1 MVKTKKFKK
10 KSINKLVE
18 KEETKPSKS
27 VTPSI
32 VSHKV
37 VQRSADS
44 YLKSIGTK
52 PHMIQA
58 YVEWA
63 SRRGYT
69 KATNAEWKEIFS
81 KF

>member
-1 MVKTKKFKK
+1 MAKPKKYSKKIVK
-10 KSINKLVE
+10 
-18 KEETKPSKS
+18 KEP
-27 VTPSI
+27 
-32 VSHKV
+32 
-37 VQRSADS
+37 VQEVPAPAIRSMRQVRRTVDS

-58 YVEWA
+58 YVDWA
-63 SRRGYT
+63 ERRGYT

>member
-1 MVKTKKFKK
+1 MVKPKKYSKK
-10 KSINKLVE
+10 VIK
-18 KEETKPSKS
+18 KEP
-27 VTPSI
+27 VQVPATPAI
-32 VSHKV
+32 
-37 VQRSADS
+37 RSMRQVRRTAES

-58 YVEWA
+58 YVDWA
-63 SRRGYT
+63 ERRGYT

>member
-1 MVKTKKFKK
+1 MVKLKKPKNKIIKK
-10 KSINKLVE
+10 EAVQKSASPAIRS
-18 KEETKPSKS
+18 TR
-27 VTPSI
+27 I
-32 VSHKV
+32 VY
-37 VQRSADS
+37 RTADS

-63 SRRGYT
+63 ERRGYT
-69 KATNAEWKEIFS
+69 KATNTEWKEIFS